1 MEESRI
7 NLNMLGIK
15 AKTKDELYRL
25 LTTEVNLYLPSQ
37 KETLIY
43 FVKDIV
49 HGRKKASSWPLT
61 FKI

>member
-1 MEESRI
+1 MEKSRI

-15 AKTKDELYRL
+15 AKTKNELYRL
-25 LTTEVNLYLPSQ
+25 LTTEANLYLPSQ